1 MTQQIP
7 EGIPSPAPV
16 MSQEILDG
24 ITFDAPTSETPEPKT
39 PIDPVPAPAP
49 ETPVTPTPAPVVETP
64 APTEQ
69 KVTPP
74 ARYDGESDIQHNL
87 RTQLF
92 FAGQAKANAGTEE
105 EKTILGQEMK
115 RIRENLAQTKQ
126 ESTVPVQPTP
136 QAALPDDD
144 KKAALEALK
153 QLGVPTT
160 AELSALIDERAQAIV
175 KAKMEETNVLSR
187 HAEQSSAVTDFYKL
201 RPDISSD
208 PSKQEMLENHFMS
221 MFKDQLPT
229 MSKQQLAVAL
239 DMSANYLFPKGSVS
253 KQTETTQN
261 KIDALNISGSQA
273 ADTSKVDTEM
283 RAKLK
288 ADGWSDADIN
298 SFSA

>member
-24 ITFDAPTSETPEPKT
+24 ITFDAPTSETPEQKT

-49 ETPVTPTPAPVVETP
+49 EVPVTPTPTPAAETP

-115 RIRENLAQTKQ
+115 RIRENLAQAKQ
-126 ESTVPVQPTP
+126 ESPAPVQPTP
-136 QAALPDDD
+136 QATLPDDE

-160 AELSALIDERAQAIV
+160 AEITSLIEERAQAIV
-175 KAKMEETNVLSR
+175 KAKMDETNVLSR

-201 RPDISSD
+201 RSDISSD

-239 DMSANYLFPKGSVS
+239 DMSANYLFPRGLVS
-253 KQTETTQN
+253 KATEAAQN

-273 ADTSKVDTEM
+273 AEAGKLDPAM

-288 ADGWSDADIN
+288 ASGWSDADIA